1 MLRLAPH
8 AKDTVRE
15 QPPAPGACSFGSAEH
30 AVYTDT
36 MIETWL
42 AILGLLLFG
51 GWIWWITTGHY
62 RHWPTSSEP
71 PRPEIKMVLWIGY
84 AATAVFVLANSSCE
98 GPEQVGR
105 TVPVFDNSIIA
116 YSKSP

>member
-1 MLRLAPH
+1 M
-8 AKDTVRE
+8 
-15 QPPAPGACSFGSAEH
+15 
-30 AVYTDT
+30 YTDT

-105 TVPVFDNSIIA
+105 TVPGRTVPVFDNSIIADGRTVPGRTVPVFDNSIIA
-116 YSKSP
+116 YSKST